1 MPLFIA
7 KPSKE
12 SLFRRISGWIRSGVA
27 IAVVASLSLSLQAR
41 VLDNF
46 NDNTKTGWTDFT
58 FVPGFGLP
66 TEAGGQFQFKQNV
79 SPSGGA
85 IFSASQKTSDPF
97 ELKEGRSIEYRVD
110 VIKAEARIPLP
121 SWRSF
126 QLPIRQAHSAVMDWP
141 NPPRTSSSARGSTST
156 LRPMTGQ
163 LLILNRTMSPLCST

>member
-79 SPSGGA
+79 SLAGL
-85 IFSASQKTSDPF
+85 FF
-97 ELKEGRSIEYRVD
+97 
-110 VIKAEARIPLP
+110 
-121 SWRSF
+121 
-126 QLPIRQAHSAVMDWP
+126 RQAKKHPTRSNSKRVEA
-141 NPPRTSSSARGSTST
+141 SS
-156 LRPMTGQ
+156 TGW
-163 LLILNRTMSPLCST
+163 M

>member
-27 IAVVASLSLSLQAR
+27 IAVVASLSLSLQAK

-66 TEAGGQFQFKQNV
+66 TEAGG
-79 SPSGGA
+79 
-85 IFSASQKTSDPF
+85 
-97 ELKEGRSIEYRVD
+97 
-110 VIKAEARIPLP
+110 
-121 SWRSF
+121 
-126 QLPIRQAHSAVMDWP
+126 
-141 NPPRTSSSARGSTST
+141 SSSSNRMSRPLAALFFQRVKKHLTRSNSKRVGASSTGW
-156 LRPMTGQ
+156 M
-163 LLILNRTMSPLCST
+163 